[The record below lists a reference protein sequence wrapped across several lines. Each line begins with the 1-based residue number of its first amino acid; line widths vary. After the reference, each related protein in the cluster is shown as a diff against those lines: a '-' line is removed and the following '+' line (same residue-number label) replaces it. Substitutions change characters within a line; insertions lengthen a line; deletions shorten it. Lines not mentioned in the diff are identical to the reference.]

1 MDFVNPLFLFGAA
14 TAVVPLVLHLVL
26 RQRPR
31 QLEFPALR
39 LILARR
45 QANTRRLRLRHWLL
59 LLLRMAAFA
68 GLALALARPT
78 LNVSGLGA
86 DQELPVTAALVFDTS
101 PRMAYRHENQTR
113 LETAQALGQWLARQL
128 PGQSQVAVLESSL
141 SSAVFQIDLGAA
153 RQRIERLKTVTVE
166 HELDEVLV
174 EAARLLARGEHPRRE
189 IYLFTDLSRSG
200 FRSGGDQLRTVL
212 DEVTNL
218 SVYVIDVGVAAPKN
232 VALGRLR
239 LSGESLART
248 SELGVSTELAAVGLS
263 GTRTVELWVDGAN
276 GNSSK
281 RSQLAVDLAEGGGQG
296 LEFPPLKLDPGL
308 RQGSVRVIGE
318 DGLAIDDV
326 RYFTV
331 SVEPA
336 WPVLLVGHSASGSD
350 LVLLHEMLAP
360 RAFRQSGRARFDC
373 RLAGF
378 EELSAITLRNYAVA
392 YLLDPPSADD
402 AFWERLSDYAA
413 QGGGLAIFLGPS
425 AHPVEA
431 LNGPAP
437 QALLPGPLAQQARQP
452 DGELYLAPTALDHP
466 ALARFRPLSE
476 AVPWDTLPVFRYWQ
490 FGALS
495 EGARTVV
502 PFVNGEPA
510 LVERSVGTGRV
521 VVGTTP
527 AAPRAGETPW
537 NLLPTGLDAWPFVML
552 MNELTLYLAGAS
564 DTVLNYQPGQSAV
577 IRPRGVPI
585 PPAYVLTAPGRE
597 PERRNADPTL
607 ATLSVSPLDEVGQ
620 YRLRAGGGPEAFHAG
635 FSVNL
640 PPEATDLA
648 RLAPEE
654 LAKLFGDIPVN
665 LARSQ
670 DEIRREVSLGRVG
683 RELYPWLVVLLALLL
698 IGEQLI
704 ANWFYR
710 DEAPVPAGNRET
722 PAGGVPAR

>member
-31 QLEFPALR
+31 QIEFPALR

-59 LLLRMAAFA
+59 LLLRMAALA

-101 PRMAYRHENQTR
+101 PRMAYRHENRTR
-113 LETAQALGQWLARQL
+113 LEAAQELGQWLARQL

-141 SSAVFQIDLGAA
+141 SSAVFQVDLGAA
-153 RQRIERLKTVTVE
+153 RQRIERLTTVTVE
-166 HELDEVLV
+166 HDLGEVLV
-174 EAARLLARGEHPRRE
+174 EAARLVARGEHPRRE
-189 IYLFTDLSRSG
+189 IYLFTDLSRAG
-200 FRSGGDQLRTVL
+200 FRGGSDQLRAAL

-218 SVYVIDVGVAAPKN
+218 SVYVIDVGVAEPKN
-232 VALGRLR
+232 VSLGALR

-248 SELGVSTELAAVGLS
+248 SELGVATDLAAAGLA

-276 GNSSK
+276 GTSSK
-281 RSQLAVDLAEGGGQG
+281 RSQLAVDLAGGGTA
-296 LEFPPLKLDPGL
+296 LDFPPLKLDPGL
-308 RQGSVRVIGE
+308 RQGSVRVVGE
-318 DGLAIDDV
+318 DGLTSDDV
-326 RYFTV
+326 RFFTV

-336 WPVLLVGHSASGSD
+336 WPVLLVGHSAGDGD
-350 LVLLHEMLAP
+350 LMLVHEMLAP
-360 RAFRQSGRARFDC
+360 RAFRQSGRARFEC

-378 EELSAITLRNYAVA
+378 DELSAITLRNYAAV
-392 YLLDPPSADD
+392 LVLDPPSADE
-402 AFWERLSDYAA
+402 AFWERLGDYAA

-425 AHPVEA
+425 AHPIEA

-437 QALLPGPLAQQARQP
+437 QELLPGPLAQQGRQP

-466 ALARFRPLSE
+466 ALARFRPLAD

-490 FGALS
+490 FGSLA
-495 EGARTVV
+495 EGARTMI
-502 PFVNGEPA
+502 PLVNGEPA
-510 LVERSVGTGRV
+510 LVERAIGTGRV
-521 VVGTTP
+521 VVGATA
-527 AAPRAGETPW
+527 AAPRAGEQPW

-564 DTVLNYQPGQSAV
+564 DTVLNYQAGQSAV

-585 PPAYVLTAPGRE
+585 PPAFVLTAPGRE
-597 PERRNADPTL
+597 PERRNADPS
-607 ATLSVSPLDEVGQ
+607 ATTILVAPLDEVGH
-620 YRLRAGGGPEAFHAG
+620 YRLRAGGGPEAFDAG

-640 PPEATDLA
+640 PSEATDLA
-648 RLAPEE
+648 RFSPEE
-654 LAKLFGDIPVN
+654 LTALFGKTTVN

-670 DEIRREVSLGRVG
+670 EEIRREVSLGRVG

-698 IGEQLI
+698 LAEQLI
-704 ANWFYR
+704 SNWFYR
-710 DEAPVPAGNRET
+710 DEAPAPAAAREAS
-722 PAGGVPAR
+722 AGGSPAP